1 MPDAPAPVPAPAPA
15 PATPPGPPAQIQYE
29 DFTKIELKVGK
40 VVTCDIHPNA
50 DKLYVIQVDLGTEKR
65 QIVSGIRQYYK
76 PEDLVGKNVVVV
88 CNLAPRMMRG
98 IESKGMLLA
107 ASGAGD
113 VSVVTLVRDVPA
125 GSGVK

>member
-1 MPDAPAPVPAPAPA
+1 MADAPAPVPAPAPA
-15 PATPPGPPAQIQYE
+15 PAIPPGPPAQIQYE
-29 DFTKIELKVGK
+29 DFTKVELKVGK

-65 QIVSGIRQYYK
+65 QIVSGIRQFYK
-76 PEDLVGKNVVVV
+76 PEDLVGKNVIIV

-113 VSVVTLVRDVPA
+113 VSIATLVRDVPP